1 MPYDPPVQIEFD
13 PAKDATN
20 RRERGLPL
28 ALGAVVLANLI
39 GEVEDTRR
47 DYGERRMRAYGTI
60 AGRLHVCV
68 YTMRGEAYRIISLRK
83 AKPAEVRRWQG
94 SP

>member
-1 MPYDPPVQIEFD
+1 MEIEFD
-13 PAKDATN
+13 PAKDAKN

-28 ALGAVVLANLI
+28 ALGAVVLANLV
-39 GEVEDTRR
+39 VEFEDDRR
-47 DYGERRMRAYGTI
+47 DYGERRMIAVGTI

-68 YTMRGEAYRIISLRK
+68 YTMRGTMRRILSLRK
-83 AKPAEVRRWQG
+83 ANPKEVRKWQG